1 MRATIRL
8 GLVALLALT
17 LASCGSTKFR
27 KYNGPAVTRIL
38 VDKSDRNMWLFHN
51 DRVLKTFDVDLGRS
65 PAGHKQFEGDA
76 KTPEGNYIIDR
87 RNPNSAYHLSLG
99 ISYPNAADVAFAEA
113 QGKEPG
119 GEIFIHGRSRYR
131 GGNYGDWTIGCI
143 AVTDREIE
151 TVYAMVKDGTPITI
165 RP

>member
-1 MRATIRL
+1 MQAAIRVI
-8 GLVALLALT
+8 LVAVLALT

-27 KYNGPAVTRIL
+27 NYRGPAVTL
-38 VDKSDRNMWLFHN
+38 VVVDKSERNMWLYHN
-51 DRVLKTFDVDLGRS
+51 DQILKTYDVDLGRS
-65 PAGHKQFEGDA
+65 PTGHKQFEGDG

-87 RNPNSAYHLSLG
+87 RNPNSQYHLSIG
-99 ISYPNAADVAFAEA
+99 ISYPNEQDVAFAEA

-143 AVTDREIE
+143 AVTDREME
-151 TVYAMVKDGTPITI
+151 TVYSMIRDGTPITI

>member
-1 MRATIRL
+1 MQAAIRVI
-8 GLVALLALT
+8 LVAVLALT

-27 KYNGPAVTRIL
+27 KYRGPAVTL
-38 VDKSDRNMWLFHN
+38 VVVDKSERNMWLYHN
-51 DRVLKTFDVDLGRS
+51 DQILKTYDVDLGRS
-65 PAGHKQFEGDA
+65 PTGHKQFEGDG

-87 RNPNSAYHLSLG
+87 RNPNSNYHLSIG
-99 ISYPNAADVAFAEA
+99 ISYPNEQDVAFAEA

-143 AVTDREIE
+143 AVTDREME
-151 TVYAMVKDGTPITI
+151 TVYSMIRDGTPITI

>member
-1 MRATIRL
+1 MQAAIRVI
-8 GLVALLALT
+8 LVVMLALT

-27 KYNGPAVTRIL
+27 KYRGPDVTQIL

-51 DRVLKTFDVDLGRS
+51 DTVLKTYDVDLGRS
-65 PAGHKQFEGDA
+65 PSGHKQFEGDG
-76 KTPEGNYIIDR
+76 KTPEGTYTIDR
-87 RNPNSAYHLSLG
+87 RNPNSQYHLSLG
-99 ISYPNAADVAFAEA
+99 ISYPNEQDVAFAEA

-143 AVTDREIE
+143 AVTDREME
-151 TVYAMVKDGTPITI
+151 TVYSMIRDGTPITI